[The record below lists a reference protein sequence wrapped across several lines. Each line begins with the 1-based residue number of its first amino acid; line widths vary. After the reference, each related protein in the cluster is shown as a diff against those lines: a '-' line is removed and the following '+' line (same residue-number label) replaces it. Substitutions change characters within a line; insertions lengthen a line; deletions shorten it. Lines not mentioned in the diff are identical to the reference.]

1 MGKEKDN
8 PIKIFIN
15 YRIVHKGPIDINNLF
30 REIPKWFNGFQYDF
44 WETGLT
50 QKDTGIGKEYMSD
63 WKAEREIND
72 YVKFKIVMKL
82 FLKDITEVTINGE
95 KTFVALTEIYFNSE
109 MEKNYRK
116 NFGPDKF
123 QEIIRQIYERYI
135 RYQDLLDYEDKLAAE
150 CVDLVNLMKSNL
162 K

>member
-82 FLKDITEVTINGE
+82 FLIVI
-95 KTFVALTEIYFNSE
+95 
-109 MEKNYRK
+109 
-116 NFGPDKF
+116 
-123 QEIIRQIYERYI
+123 
-135 RYQDLLDYEDKLAAE
+135 
-150 CVDLVNLMKSNL
+150 L
-162 K
+162 KI